1 LWYIVVN
8 DSGNEEICSREVHPL
23 KALLPIVCNESLKTT
38 EFKLVQVRKASAPR
52 RVTASGNTTSPLM
65 PVQPAKAPW
74 IIEFKVLGKVRDVM
88 FVHFQKALYP
98 IVVIV

>member
-1 LWYIVVN
+1 
-8 DSGNEEICSREVHPL
+8 
-23 KALLPIVCNESLKTT
+23 
-38 EFKLVQVRKASAPR
+38 
-52 RVTASGNTTSPLM
+52 M